1 MKTKEQVLAIKGLTA
16 EQKERAIA
24 YFTAQE
30 RFHKPLTMPCDNDAQ
45 VKDYLNGLQ
54 ANYNKRKAAEKKAR
68 EKKATK
74 MAELKEIV
82 DLLNEAKK
90 YGYNTADV
98 KELVMGAIK
107 EKKNAA
113 ILAQIE
119 SLKKQLI

>member
-16 EQKERAIA
+16 AQKERAIA

-30 RFHKPLTMPCDNDAQ
+30 RFKKPLTMPCDNEAQ
-45 VKDYLNGLQ
+45 VKDYINGLQ
-54 ANYNKRKAAEKKAR
+54 ANYDKRKAAEKRAK
-68 EKKATK
+68 EKKAAK
-74 MAELKEIV
+74 MEEVKEV
-82 DLLNEAKK
+82 VALLNDAKK
-90 YGYNTADV
+90 YGYSISDV
-98 KELVMGAIK
+98 KDLVMNAIR

>member
-1 MKTKEQVLAIKGLTA
+1 MKTKEQVLAIKSLTA
-16 EQKERAIA
+16 EQKERAVA

-30 RFHKPLTMPCDNDAQ
+30 RFHKPLTMPCDTEAQ

-54 ANYNKRKAAEKKAR
+54 ANYNKRKAAEKRAK

-74 MAELKEIV
+74 MAEVKEV
-82 DLLNEAKK
+82 VALLNEAQK
-90 YGYNTADV
+90 YGYSIPDV

>member
-16 EQKERAIA
+16 AQKERATA

-30 RFHKPLTMPCDNDAQ
+30 RFKKPLTMPCDTEAQ
-45 VKDYLNGLQ
+45 VKDYIAGLQ
-54 ANYNKRKAAEKKAR
+54 ANYDKRKAAEKRAKERKA
-68 EKKATK
+68 AK
-74 MAELKEIV
+74 MAELNEV
-82 DLLNEAKK
+82 VVLLNDAKK
-90 YGYNTADV
+90 YGYSTADV